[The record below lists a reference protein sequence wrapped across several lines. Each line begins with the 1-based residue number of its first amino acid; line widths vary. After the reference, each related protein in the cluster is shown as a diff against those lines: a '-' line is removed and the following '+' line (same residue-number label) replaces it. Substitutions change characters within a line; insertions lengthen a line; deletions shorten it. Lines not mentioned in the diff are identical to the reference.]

1 MPATDVR
8 RSRLP
13 ARRAGPGTGREP
25 ARRDSAIDPLTPMWR
40 GALLYRVAT
49 LFFVVGVHLVYVRDY
64 AHPTLGWVLVG
75 LIVAWTAVTVAAFSV
90 DAGRRW
96 WFALTDLVVVL
107 ALMFST
113 LAVQTPEQ
121 VYGPTPTITTLWTS
135 APVVTVAILGGAR
148 IGAAAGA
155 VVAVS
160 SILLNDHV
168 TVSIA
173 RDSALLL
180 LAGLVLGL
188 VAETARRA
196 HAAMAVALRAEAVLA
211 ERERLARA
219 VHDSVLQVLAYVR
232 REGTLLGGPAAEL
245 AQLAGDQEVALRTL
259 VFAPAP
265 DALTGDVDLRA
276 LLQAQATSAVSV
288 AVPATPVLLPA
299 AVAGELAAVARA
311 ALSNTA
317 VHAGAEARS
326 WILLEDLGDEVV
338 LSVRD
343 DGVGIDT
350 GRLEQAEREGRR
362 GVSSSILGRVAELE
376 GTAVLETAS
385 GAGTEWEVRIPRA
398 GKGGRG

>member
-1 MPATDVR
+1 MPATVVR
-8 RSRLP
+8 RSRYP
-13 ARRAGPGTGREP
+13 ARLVGPGRGREQP
-25 ARRDSAIDPLTPMWR
+25 RRGAAIDPLTPMWR

-75 LIVAWTAVTVAAFSV
+75 LIVAWTVVTVAAFSV

-121 VYGPTPTITTLWTS
+121 VHGPTPTITTLWTS

-148 IGAAAGA
+148 IGVGAGA
-155 VVAVS
+155 VVAVF

-196 HAAMAVALRAEAVLA
+196 HAALAVALRAEAVLA

-245 AQLAGDQEVALRTL
+245 AQLAGDQEVALRSL
-259 VFAPAP
+259 VYAPTP

-276 LLQAQATSAVSV
+276 LLQAQATSTVSV

-299 AVAGELAAVARA
+299 AVAGELGAVARA

-317 VHAGAEARS
+317 VHAGAQARS
-326 WILLEDLGDEVV
+326 WMLLEDLGDEVV

-350 GRLEQAEREGRR
+350 ARLEQAEREGRR

-376 GTAVLETAS
+376 GTAVLETAP
-385 GAGTEWEVRIPRA
+385 GAGTEWEVRVPRA